1 MYKIFFSWI
10 FWTMKINNSSSINL
24 VSIEKI
30 DVKDVRLMSLIIF

>member
-1 MYKIFFSWI
+1 
-10 FWTMKINNSSSINL
+10 MKINNSSSINL